1 MINITSPVGRIVSGS
16 LYKPNNKDFDGN
28 PLVTKTGPNA
38 GQPRVQY
45 FFGLAIPKGTEKH
58 WAETEWGAKIWQVGH
73 TAFPQAA
80 QRPDFAWKITDG
92 DSQVP
97 NKRGH
102 KPCDAEGHPGH
113 WIIKFSGGYAPK
125 VYAQENGT
133 MVPVL
138 EENYVKPGYWVQ
150 VAFSVDGN
158 GNQNNSGVYLNHSMV
173 CFRAYGQEIV
183 SGPDVNEAGFG
194 AAPLPA
200 GASLT
205 PPASTVPLPSVPQPS
220 APPGAAPLPPGASL
234 TPTASPITLPSVPQP
249 SAPPVTVVPKPG
261 FVQMPVPTQP
271 ASPSASVGDAGITSI
286 PQVPAPPV
294 TTTSPS
300 KMTALAQGVSREA
313 FLAGGWT
320 DEQLIASGYMTA

>member
-1 MINITSPVGRIVSGS
+1 MNITSPVGRIVSGS

-38 GQPRVQY
+38 GQPRVVY
-45 FFGLAIPKGTEKH
+45 YFGLAIPKGAERH
-58 WAETEWGAKIWQVGH
+58 WSETEWGAKIWQVGH

-80 QRPDFAWKITDG
+80 QRPDFSWKITDG
-92 DSQVP
+92 DSQVV

-102 KPCDAEGHPGH
+102 RPCDAEGYPGH

-158 GNQNNSGVYLNHSMV
+158 GNQNNSGVYLNPSMV

-205 PPASTVPLPSVPQPS
+205 PPASTVPLPS
-220 APPGAAPLPPGASL
+220 A
-234 TPTASPITLPSVPQP
+234 PTAPAGVP
-249 SAPPVTVVPKPG
+249 VVPNPG
-261 FVQMPVPTQP
+261 FVQMPLPTQP
-271 ASPSASVGDAGITSI
+271 LATPSVS
-286 PQVPAPPV
+286 QVPQAASLPSPVAQVLPPAGAIPVSLAPA
-294 TTTSPS
+294 SPS

-320 DEQLIASGYMTA
+320 DAQLIANGYMTA

>member
-1 MINITSPVGRIVSGS
+1 MNITSPVGRIVSGS

-38 GQPRVQY
+38 GQPRVEY
-45 FFGLAIPKGTEKH
+45 FFGLAIPKGNERH

-73 TAFPQAA
+73 LAFPQAA
-80 QRPDFAWKITDG
+80 RRPDFAWKITDG

-102 KPCDAEGHPGH
+102 KPCDAEGNSGH

-150 VAFSVDGN
+150 VAFNVDGN
-158 GNQNNSGVYLNHSMV
+158 GNQNNSGVYLNPSMV

-205 PPASTVPLPSVPQPS
+205 PPASTVPLPS
-220 APPGAAPLPPGASL
+220 APAIP
-234 TPTASPITLPSVPQP
+234 
-249 SAPPVTVVPKPG
+249 VVPNPG
-261 FVQMPVPTQP
+261 FVQMPLPTQP
-271 ASPSASVGDAGITSI
+271 LVTPSVS
-286 PQVPAPPV
+286 QVPQAASLPSPVAQVLPPAGAIPVPPAPA
-294 TTTSPS
+294 SPS
-300 KMTALAQGVSREA
+300 KMTALAKGASREA
-313 FLAGGWT
+313 FIAGGWT

>member
-38 GQPRVQY
+38 GQPRVVY
-45 FFGLAIPKGTEKH
+45 YFGLAIPKGTEKH

-97 NKRGH
+97 NKRNRRA
-102 KPCDAEGHPGH
+102 CDTEGYAGN
-113 WIIKFSGGYAPK
+113 WVLRFSGGYAPK
-125 VYAQENGT
+125 VYVQENGAMT
-133 MVPVL
+133 LVT
-138 EENYVKPGYWVQ
+138 EEDYVKPGYWVQ
-150 VAFSVDGN
+150 VAFNVDGN
-158 GNQNNSGVYLNHSMV
+158 GNQKNSGVYLNHSMV
-173 CFRAYGQEIV
+173 CFRAYGQEII

-194 AAPLPA
+194 AAPLP
-200 GASLT
+200 
-205 PPASTVPLPSVPQPS
+205 
-220 APPGAAPLPPGASL
+220 PGASL
-234 TPTASPITLPSVPQP
+234 TPTASTITLPSVPQP
-249 SAPPVTVVPKPG
+249 SAPPVAVLPKPG

-271 ASPSASVGDAGITSI
+271 ASPSASVVAAGITSI
-286 PQVPAPPV
+286 PQVPVPPV

>member
-1 MINITSPVGRIVSGS
+1 MNITSPVGRIVSGS

-38 GQPRVQY
+38 GQPRVVY
-45 FFGLAIPKGTEKH
+45 YFGLAIPKGAERH
-58 WAETEWGAKIWQVGH
+58 WSETEWGAKIWQVGH

-80 QRPDFAWKITDG
+80 QRPDFSWKITDG
-92 DSQVP
+92 DSQVV

-102 KPCDAEGHPGH
+102 RPCDAEGYPGH

-200 GASLT
+200 GASMT
-205 PPASTVPLPSVPQPS
+205 PPASTVPLPSPPS
-220 APPGAAPLPPGASL
+220 APAAIP
-234 TPTASPITLPSVPQP
+234 
-249 SAPPVTVVPKPG
+249 VVPNPG
-261 FVQMPVPTQP
+261 FVQMPLPTQP
-271 ASPSASVGDAGITSI
+271 LATPSVS
-286 PQVPAPPV
+286 QVPQAASLPSPVAQVLPPAGAIPVSLAPA
-294 TTTSPS
+294 SPS

-320 DEQLIASGYMTA
+320 DAQLIANGYMTA

>member
-1 MINITSPVGRIVSGS
+1 MNITSPVGRIVSGS
-16 LYKPNNKDFDGN
+16 LYKPNNKDFYGN
-28 PLVTKTGPNA
+28 PLVTKT

-45 FFGLAIPKGTEKH
+45 FFGLAIPKGNERH
-58 WAETEWGAKIWQVGH
+58 WPETEWGAKIWQVGH

-113 WIIKFSGGYAPK
+113 WIIRFSGGYAPK

-138 EENYVKPGYWVQ
+138 EDNYVKPGYWVQ

-158 GNQNNSGVYLNHSMV
+158 GNQDNPGVYLNHSMV

-205 PPASTVPLPSVPQPS
+205 PPASTVPLPS
-220 APPGAAPLPPGASL
+220 APAIP
-234 TPTASPITLPSVPQP
+234 
-249 SAPPVTVVPKPG
+249 VVPNPG
-261 FVQMPVPTQP
+261 FVQMPLPTQP
-271 ASPSASVGDAGITSI
+271 SATPSASQVPLAASLPSPVAQVLPPAGAI
-286 PQVPAPPV
+286 PAPPAPA
-294 TTTSPS
+294 SPS
-300 KMTALAQGVSREA
+300 KMTALAKGASREA
-313 FLAGGWT
+313 FIAGGWT